1 MFVRTFVGVCAV
13 ATFALVLF
21 ASGPED
27 RKITDPKSIT
37 SSPNPQARPIPV
49 DDLYFSRS
57 VFDPAWSPDGSQLVF
72 TCDFTGR
79 SNIWKVPVA
88 GGWPVQMVQS
98 DDRQFGGLWSKDGHS
113 IVYVQDVGGGEY
125 FDLYSVPSAGGAPVN
140 LTNTPDISEGDNLF
154 SPDGKTLAISH
165 KLKTGT
171 NTNIALLDWS
181 TRQVRKLTDE
191 RQPDRNWG
199 FVAWSPD
206 GSRIYANRGNT
217 GNTDSDVYTIDVATG
232 KIDNLTPHQGD
243 LLYNASALSP
253 DGRTLLLTSNAKYGA
268 QNVAL
273 LDIGSRKL
281 GWVTDT
287 KWEAFSGDFSPDG
300 KYFSYVLNADGRADL
315 YLVDHATLRAEKLEF
330 R

>member
-1 MFVRTFVGVCAV
+1 MTFSRSSTAREAV
-13 ATFALVLF
+13 
-21 ASGPED
+21 
-27 RKITDPKSIT
+27 
-37 SSPNPQARPIPV
+37 PQARPIPV
-49 DDLYFSRS
+49 DDLYYSRS
-57 VFDPAWSPDGSQLVF
+57 VFDPAWSPDGSQIVF
-72 TCDFTGR
+72 TCDFTIR
-79 SNIWKVPVA
+79 SNIWKVSVA

-181 TRQVRKLTDE
+181 ARQVRKLTEE

-206 GSRIYANRGNT
+206 GGRIYANRGNT
-217 GNTDSDVYTIDVATG
+217 GNTDSDIYAIDVATG
-232 KIDNLTPHQGD
+232 QDRQ
-243 LLYNASALSP
+243 P
-253 DGRTLLLTSNAKYGA
+253 DAAPGRPA
-268 QNVAL
+268 
-273 LDIGSRKL
+273 
-281 GWVTDT
+281 
-287 KWEAFSGDFSPDG
+287 
-300 KYFSYVLNADGRADL
+300 L
-315 YLVDHATLRAEKLEF
+315 YL
-330 R
+330 